1 MKVRMEIKGLVVDPN
16 TDLPIVILKG
26 AEGSM
31 ILPIWVGVP
40 EANAIALKMED
51 VATPRPMTHDLL
63 KSIIGQLD
71 ATLHEITVCDLKD
84 NTFYARLTL
93 RRNGEV
99 IEVDSRPSD
108 AIALALRTGS
118 PIFVEESVLEQAK
131 HLDISEEDS
140 EEKVRAWL
148 EALDPDEMGD
158 YEM

>member
-1 MKVRMEIKGLVVDPN
+1 MGNLMKVKMEIKGLVVDPN
-16 TDLPIVILKG
+16 TNLPIVILKG
-26 AEGSM
+26 SEGSL

-51 VATPRPMTHDLL
+51 VSTPRPMTHDLL
-63 KSIIGQLD
+63 TNVIGHLD
-71 ATLHEITVCDLKD
+71 ATDLKD

-108 AIALALRTGS
+108 AIALALRTNS
-118 PIFVEESVLEQAK
+118 PIFVEEAVLEQAK
-131 HLDISEEDS
+131 HIDISEEDS

-148 EALDPDEMGD
+148 EALDPEDLGD